1 MLMSVPALA
10 NPQFKLEA
18 LLGQLET
25 GVAVLDRS
33 GVLVYANTAF
43 CEMFAVS
50 PSRSHGLPLFALGE
64 PARVFVPLAE
74 RVRTGATSVRLREQ
88 TLETRSGRS
97 LQVDIGVSLWT
108 DEGVLLE
115 IHELG
120 ADISATPTARLSES
134 LRGLAH
140 EVKNPLAGVRGA
152 AQLLKRRL
160 SEPELVRL
168 ADLIMSEA
176 DRLAA
181 LTDRLLQPGGK
192 PHLSVL
198 NVHEVA
204 ERARALI
211 AAEAEPALRLERDYD
226 PSLPSLRGNGDRL
239 LQLVLNL
246 MRNALQAKASRIGL
260 RSRAE
265 HNVLIGDKATRL
277 AARLDII
284 DDGVG
289 VPETLRHTL
298 FMPLVSGRSN
308 GTGLGLALAQEI
320 AQEHGGILSY
330 RSRPGHTV
338 FSLLL
343 PLGSEPARGN
353 DQGRAEHA

>member
-1 MLMSVPALA
+1 MLMAVPALPGPA
-10 NPQFKLEA
+10 LKVED

-33 GVLVYANTAF
+33 GVLVYANPAF
-43 CEMFAVS
+43 CELFAVS
-50 PSRSHGLPLFALGE
+50 PSRSHGLPVQALGE
-64 PARVFVPLAE
+64 PARVFIPLVE
-74 RVRTGATSVRLREQ
+74 RVRAGGASVRLREQ
-88 TLETRSGRS
+88 TLETRTGRS
-97 LQVDIGVSLWT
+97 LHADIGVSLWT
-108 DEGVLLE
+108 DDGVLLE
-115 IHELG
+115 VHELG
-120 ADISATPTARLSES
+120 ADISAMPTARLSES

-140 EVKNPLAGVRGA
+140 EVKNPLAGLRGA

-160 SEPELVRL
+160 VEPDLVRL
-168 ADLIMSEA
+168 AELVMSEA

-198 NVHEVA
+198 NLHEVA

-265 HNVLIGDKATRL
+265 HNVLIGDKAVRL
-277 AARLDII
+277 AARLDVI

-298 FMPLVSGRSN
+298 FMPLVSGRSK

-320 AQEHGGILSY
+320 AQEHGGTLSY
-330 RSRPGHTV
+330 RSRPGQTV

-343 PLGSEPARGN
+343 PLGSEPARASETGWT
-353 DQGRAEHA
+353 DHG